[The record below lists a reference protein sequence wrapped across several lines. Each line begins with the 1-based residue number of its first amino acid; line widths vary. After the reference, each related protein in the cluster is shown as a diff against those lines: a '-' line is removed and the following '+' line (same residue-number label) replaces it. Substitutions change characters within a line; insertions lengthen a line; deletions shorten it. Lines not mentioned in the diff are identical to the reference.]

1 MKVDLYSI
9 LLIAVVAA
17 VTVLLRFVPF
27 LIFNSKV
34 QTPKFV
40 TYLGNVLPFAIM
52 AMLVVFCL
60 KGVSFTRYPYG
71 IPEIIA
77 ALAVAGLH
85 AWRRSTLL
93 SITAGTVLYMIL
105 IQFVFV

>member
-1 MKVDLYSI
+1 MKVDLYSV
-9 LLIAVVAA
+9 LLIAVIAA
-17 VTVLLRFVPF
+17 VTVLLRFMPF

-34 QTPKFV
+34 RTPKFV
-40 TYLGNVLPFAIM
+40 SYLGKVLPFAIM

-60 KGVSFTRYPYG
+60 KGIYFTKYPYG

-77 ALAVAGLH
+77 SLAVIGLH

-93 SITAGTVLYMIL
+93 SITAGTVLYMLL
-105 IQFVFV
+105 IQFIFV